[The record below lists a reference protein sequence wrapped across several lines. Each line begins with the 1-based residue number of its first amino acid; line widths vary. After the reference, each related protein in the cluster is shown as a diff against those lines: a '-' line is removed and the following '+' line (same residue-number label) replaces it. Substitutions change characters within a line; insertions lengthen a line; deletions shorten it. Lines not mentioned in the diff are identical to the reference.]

1 MGDQHL
7 KTNYQIGK
15 TVGCGGFCKVK
26 LATHIPTGERV
37 AIKIFDKQAL
47 IEEDGEESL
56 AKVK

>member
-7 KTNYQIGK
+7 KETYNVGK

-26 LATHIPTGERV
+26 LAAHIPTGEPV

-47 IEEDGEESL
+47 IDEDGEESL
-56 AKVK
+56 CRD